1 MEDGRTDEL
10 FIGTLEHAFAC
21 HRTQAEKHPNH
32 TTSMNPDPADRT
44 DAFNGQVSPTS
55 TDDKADVDCRDKT
68 RVMMMKMMTPMT
80 KTMTT
85 IRTSRTRT
93 RTTTMMVMIV
103 TVMTSDDPAGD
114 GYLDEQQ

>member
-1 MEDGRTDEL
+1 
-10 FIGTLEHAFAC
+10 
-21 HRTQAEKHPNH
+21 
-32 TTSMNPDPADRT
+32 MNPDTADRT

-55 TDDKADVDCRDKT
+55 TDDEADADCRDKT
-68 RVMMMKMMTPMT
+68 RVMMMKMMNRMMTAMT